1 MTDLRMPDWGPDLSV
16 GHPQLDA
23 QHRGLITLGQQVID
37 LLDAPDTEAGQ
48 FHRLLNDVADAMRRH
63 FLAEEAVLQANR
75 CPKLMEHRALHDQY
89 LERLTE
95 LLYGGTNGIADKA
108 GLARLIHEL
117 IDAHVRQQ
125 DMPLRAYL
133 QQGGKG

>member
-1 MTDLRMPDWGPDLSV
+1 MASLSMPDWGPDLRV

-23 QHRGLITLGQQVID
+23 QHRGLILLGQQVVD
-37 LLDAPDTEAGQ
+37 LLDAPETEPGQ

-75 CPKLMEHRALHDQY
+75 CPRLLEHRALHDRY
-89 LERLTE
+89 LERMTE
-95 LLYGGTNGIADKA
+95 LLYGTTTGVVDKA

-117 IDAHVRQQ
+117 IDGHVRQE
-125 DMPLRAYL
+125 DMALRSYF
-133 QQGGKG
+133 QPTGKG